1 MTAAN
6 NDNVED
12 YFICLCTVHK
22 AATAKACP
30 LHSEQQGRGDRR
42 GGGGL
47 DVYWELHVQ
56 AAESSFKT
64 DFLK

>member
-22 AATAKACP
+22 AATANATACP

-42 GGGGL
+42 GGGL
-47 DVYWELHVQ
+47 DVY
-56 AAESSFKT
+56 
-64 DFLK
+64 